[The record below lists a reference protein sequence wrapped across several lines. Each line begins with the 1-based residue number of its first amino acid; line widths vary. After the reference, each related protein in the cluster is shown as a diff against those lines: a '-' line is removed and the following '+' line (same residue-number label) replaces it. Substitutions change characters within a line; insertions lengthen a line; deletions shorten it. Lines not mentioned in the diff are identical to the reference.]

1 MKLKNAPNMRK
12 QPPNA
17 RAVRILAGGQAWDFA
32 KLPPA
37 ARSQVEIELDQI
49 LPTEQQNIAPIVLD
63 DNELE
68 RIARLRIAPKTAE
81 SITIQR
87 TNHGEPLKAGIV
99 TAICLNLADNTQA
112 QSVLMIDEA
121 EQLLEDLSGYLAR
134 LRNNPEDRQR
144 AEQTAEAEA
153 VTLNLSDDKPKPR
166 EIINAFLKWN
176 RQPLRRDTF
185 NGKTYEYNGVLWAY
199 LSDEELKR
207 KVADFYESL
216 DSDYTVNKINKLA
229 ELITLRIDRLP
240 QENPDYIGFRNGV
253 LNKKTGEFMP
263 HQAGHFVRFID
274 DFHCKTDSTKTPHFN
289 DWLNFTANGN
299 EHKKNAILAG
309 LYMILTNR
317 HEWGLFIEATG
328 TAGAGKSIFG
338 EIATILNGKGNTAIL
353 DLKAFE
359 DMKGRAVLVGKTLAY
374 SPDQKQ
380 YRGAADDLKAM
391 TGGDPLKVKLLY
403 KDEIEIKVNA
413 VFMMSTNY
421 PITFTDRNGGIN
433 RRRVIIPFDRAIPKE
448 KKDVH
453 FIEKVRREVYGIT
466 NLLLAQF
473 PQPETARKVLESYQE
488 RNDGIHIK
496 QESNH
501 LIDFAK
507 AFTIQANSTKG
518 LKWGSNYSNSKAN
531 KHNALYKA
539 YLHYCECFNLKTPL
553 NLSAF
558 KQAMADALRETGERS
573 EITQIKTNG
582 IIVTNIHWKDKDQT
596 LNEWEN

>member
-1 MKLKNAPNMRK
+1 MKLKNAPNMKRQK
-12 QPPNA
+12 PNA
-17 RAVRILAGGQAWDFA
+17 ESIKIIAGVQSWDFA
-32 KLPPA
+32 NAPSFERTA
-37 ARSQVEIELDQI
+37 EEIELDQI
-49 LPTEQQNIAPIVLD
+49 LPTEKEPCPVVLSEK
-63 DNELE
+63 ELNK
-68 RIARLRIAPKTAE
+68 IHCLRIAPKAVLTV
-81 SITIQR
+81 TIQR
-87 TNHGEPLKAGIV
+87 ANQGEPLKAETI
-99 TAICLNLADNTQA
+99 TAICLNLAMHTQA
-112 QSVLMIDEA
+112 QNVQMIDEA
-121 EQLLEDLSGYLAR
+121 EQHLEDLSNYVIR
-134 LRNNPEDRQR
+134 LRTNPEDRSV
-144 AEQTAEAEA
+144 AEQITKADEI
-153 VTLNLSDDKPKPR
+153 TLNLTDEKPKPR

-176 RQPLRRDTF
+176 KKPLRRDTI
-185 NGKTYEYNGVLWAY
+185 NSKTYEYNGILWAF

-216 DSDYTVNKINKLA
+216 DIDYTINKISKLA

-253 LNKKTGEFMP
+253 LNKKTGEFML
-263 HQAGHFVRFID
+263 HKAEHFIRFID
-274 DFHCKTDSTKTPHFN
+274 DFNCKTNSTKTPYFD
-289 DWLNFTANGN
+289 DWLQFTTNGN
-299 EHKKNAILAG
+299 ANKKNAILAG

-328 TAGAGKSIFG
+328 TAGSGKSIFG

-359 DMKGRAVLVGKTLAY
+359 DIKGRSVLVGKTLAY

-380 YRGAADDLKAM
+380 YRGSADDLKAM

-413 VFMMSTNY
+413 VFMMSTNH

-433 RRRVIIPFDRAIPKE
+433 RRRVIIPFTRAIPKE

-466 NLLLAQF
+466 NLLISTF
-473 PQPETARKVLESYQE
+473 PKAETARKLLESYQE
-488 RNDGIHIK
+488 LNEGITIK

-501 LIDFAK
+501 LVDFAK
-507 AFTIQANSTKG
+507 AFTIKPNSTKG
-518 LKWGSNYSNSKAN
+518 LKWGSNYINSKTTKDN
-531 KHNALYKA
+531 SLYKA
-539 YLHYCECFNLKTPL
+539 YLHYCDCCNLKTPL

-558 KQAMADALRETGERS
+558 KQALTDALRETGEKS
-573 EITQIKTNG
+573 EITQLKTNG
-582 IIVTNIHWKDKDQT
+582 IILTNIHWRNKDQT